1 MVASQL
7 VKFSKDL
14 ADETNVSLPKV
25 MFADSEEPCGVRV
38 LTYQSLR
45 EINTILTKT
54 RSIVIVEK
62 PVFSRRFGRFLL
74 SRQLNAKKQEAWFRL
89 AKKHIRFSLRKFSI
103 VTDLLA
109 VTSQETE
116 GKNINEKPYW
126 SELFGSVE
134 EMRVLRDVKMM
145 KMLKEHA
152 ELLGDIDEFF
162 AFPWDV
168 LFLLVVQEACSS
180 SESESDH
187 NEIDCLVSKT
197 KKKSLNLA
205 HALEVD
211 RKTEVLVRS
220 IIPQDPKR
228 LVDESLFVLADE
240 VTDIKVEKLLSFI
253 HANDVF
259 SKDMFKGG
267 KTKFD
272 VEKMPVEVM
281 FKAFKAESFL
291 PLPPNAQSAA
301 QAQHS
306 TPPRGNDY
314 QIIMEILSQYSTHLV
329 PLNVVIS
336 TLIE

>member
-1 MVASQL
+1 
-7 VKFSKDL
+7 
-14 ADETNVSLPKV
+14 
-25 MFADSEEPCGVRV
+25 
-38 LTYQSLR
+38 
-45 EINTILTKT
+45 
-54 RSIVIVEK
+54 
-62 PVFSRRFGRFLL
+62 
-74 SRQLNAKKQEAWFRL
+74 
-89 AKKHIRFSLRKFSI
+89 
-103 VTDLLA
+103 
-109 VTSQETE
+109 
-116 GKNINEKPYW
+116 
-126 SELFGSVE
+126 
-134 EMRVLRDVKMM
+134 M

-329 PLNVVIS
+329 PLNVVM
-336 TLIE
+336 